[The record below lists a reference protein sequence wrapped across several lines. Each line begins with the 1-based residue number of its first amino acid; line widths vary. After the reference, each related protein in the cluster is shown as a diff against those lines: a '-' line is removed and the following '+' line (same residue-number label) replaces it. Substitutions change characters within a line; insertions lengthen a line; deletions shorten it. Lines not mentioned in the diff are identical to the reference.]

1 MNFTLT
7 EEQSQIR
14 EMVRS
19 LARKEFA
26 PRAAEIDEKARF
38 PTENIRKLADLGLM
52 GMLFPAEYGGSETGA
67 LSYCLALSEVASSCA
82 STAVIMAVN
91 SMAGETIWRFGTG
104 EQRSRFLP
112 GLASAKEGV
121 GAFALTEPGAG
132 SDAQAISTTAVRDG
146 SSYVLNGNK
155 VFITNGDRAS
165 VTIVMAVTG
174 KGDRKEIS
182 AFLVEGG
189 ANGLV
194 VGKHERKMGLTGS
207 GTVSL
212 SFEDCRV
219 PASSMLGSPGE
230 GFRIAMRSLDGGR
243 IGIASQAVGIAR
255 AALDSATAYAKE
267 RRQFGQPISEFQ
279 AIQFMLADSATEI
292 DAAWLLVCRA
302 AYRKDRGQP
311 FGREASMAK
320 VFASEAGNRACHK
333 AVQILGGY
341 GYIREYPLE
350 RHLRD
355 IKVATIYEGTSEIQR
370 IVVARNLLGRNGG

>member
-26 PRAAEIDEKARF
+26 PKAAEVDEASRF
-38 PTENIRKLADLGLM
+38 PEENLRKLAELGLT
-52 GMLFPAEYGGSETGA
+52 GMLVPPEYGGSESGA
-67 LSYCLALSEVASSCA
+67 VAYSLALSEIASGCA
-82 STAVIMAVN
+82 STAVILAVS
-91 SMAGETIWRFGTG
+91 SMVGETIWRFGN
-104 EQRSRFLP
+104 EAQRKRYLP
-112 GLASAKEGV
+112 ALASATDGI

-132 SDAQAISTTAVRDG
+132 SDAQAISTTALRDG
-146 SSYVLNGNK
+146 ESFVLNGSK
-155 VFITNGDRAS
+155 AFITNGDRAA
-165 VTIVMAVTG
+165 VTIVLAVTG

-189 ANGLV
+189 AKGLT
-194 VGKHERKMGLTGS
+194 VGKAEHKMGLKGS

-212 SFEDCRV
+212 ALEDCRV
-219 PASSMLGSPGE
+219 PARAMLGSPGD
-230 GFRIAMRSLDGGR
+230 GFRIAMSALDGGR
-243 IGIASQAVGIAR
+243 IGIAAQAVGIAR
-255 AALDSATAYAKE
+255 AALESAAAYAKE
-267 RRQFGQPISEFQ
+267 RKQFGQPISEFQ
-279 AIQFMLADSATEI
+279 AIQFMLADSATEV
-292 DAAWLLVCRA
+292 DAAWLLTCRA
-302 AYRKDRGQP
+302 AYRKERGQP

-320 VFASEAGNRACHK
+320 LFASEAGNRACHK

-341 GYIREYPLE
+341 GYIREYPVE

-370 IVVARNLLGRNGG
+370 IVVARNLLGRNGA

>member
-7 EEQSQIR
+7 EEQSQVR
-14 EMVRS
+14 DMVRS

-26 PRAAEIDEKARF
+26 PRAAEIDEEARF
-38 PTENIRKLADLGLM
+38 PEENIRILAELGLM
-52 GMLFPAEYGGSETGA
+52 GMLLPAEYGGAEAGA
-67 LSYCLALSEVASSCA
+67 LSYCVALSEVASGCA
-82 STAVIMAVN
+82 STAVIMAVHN
-91 SMAGETIWRFGTG
+91 MAGETAWRYGTE
-104 EQRSRFLP
+104 EQRRRFLP
-112 GLASAKEGV
+112 GLSAGKEGI

-132 SDAQAISTTAVRDG
+132 SDAQAIATTATRDG
-146 SSYVLNGNK
+146 SSFVLNGSK
-155 VFITNGDRAS
+155 AFITNGDRAA
-165 VTIVMAVTG
+165 VTIVLAVTG
-174 KGDRKEIS
+174 RGDRKEIS
-182 AFLVEGG
+182 AFLVERG
-189 ANGLV
+189 AKGLV
-194 VGKHERKMGLTGS
+194 VGRHERKMGLTGS

-219 PASSMLGSPGE
+219 PAGAMLGAPGE
-230 GFRIAMRSLDGGR
+230 GFRIAMGALDGGR

-255 AALDSATAYAKE
+255 AALGSASAYAKE
-267 RRQFGQPISEFQ
+267 RVQFGRTISEFQ
-279 AIQFMLADSATEI
+279 AIQWMLADSATEI

-302 AYRKDRGQP
+302 ACRKDGGQP

-341 GYIREYPLE
+341 GYTREYPVE

-370 IVVARNLLGRNGG
+370 IVIARSLLGRNGG